1 MAAAQDYIACRFA
14 DKQVFY
20 HLSNER
26 AHVIEINVT
35 DDDGT
40 VRKKCGT
47 RRFYAL
53 KNDSNHFEIC
63 K

>member
-35 DDDGT
+35 DGD
-40 VRKKCGT
+40 VEQKCGT
-47 RRFYAL
+47 RRFHAL

>member
-26 AHVIEINVT
+26 AHVIKINVT
-35 DDDGT
+35 DGDGIKMWNKT
-40 VRKKCGT
+40 FPRSEK
-47 RRFYAL
+47 
-53 KNDSNHFEIC
+53 
-63 K
+63 